1 MHYQCKS
8 PIIVTTFL
16 IDVELRIGHSIVKVC
31 GVDAR
36 QLDEVRKL
44 NTMDALNNFLRQSL
58 GHVVSINSVFSENL
72 VKTSR
77 KR

>member
-1 MHYQCKS
+1 MTTQHWAS
-8 PIIVTTFL
+8 LIVTTFL
-16 IDVELRIGHSIVKVC
+16 IDVQLRIGHSIVKVR

-36 QLDEVRKL
+36 FLDEVRKL
-44 NTMDALNNFLRQSL
+44 NTMSALNNFLRHNL
-58 GHVVSINSVFSENL
+58 GHFDSINSVFAKNL